1 MNRRYRIAY
10 CYPTS
15 PNAEALGVPRTGG
28 HYVEEQ
34 ILREDGT
41 WSPPHIAPGTEGD
54 VFATADDPELL
65 ALLEEC
71 QRRS

>member
-1 MNRRYRIAY
+1 MKKRYRIAY

-15 PNAEALGVPRTGG
+15 PNAEILGVPRTGG

-34 ILREDGT
+34 ILLEDGT
-41 WSPPHIAPGTEGD
+41 WSTPYIATGCEGD
-54 VFATADDPELL
+54 VFATPDWPELL